1 MRWIYRCCW
10 LSAVTFSPVLYASG
24 IPAVS
29 APCHVHSSKA
39 TTAYFFQQKK
49 KKPTEYSIYKRNQF
63 LFKLSDKKFRLFR
76 DSIAMKT
83 KDTLFSRADGRVDIH
98 PYQGQQM
105 GSASEKK
112 KSPPLVF
119 TDKKGYVN
127 LRLAH
132 PKFYRYIVRFY
143 ESTGK
148 LAFEIIAP
156 KEDWLILEKS
166 NFIHAGTFDYEVWQ
180 DGTLHD
186 KGRITLQR

>member
-29 APCHVHSSKA
+29 APCHVHSSNA
-39 TTAYFFQQKK
+39 TTAFFFQQKK

-63 LFKLSDKKFRLFR
+63 LFKLS
-76 DSIAMKT
+76 
-83 KDTLFSRADGRVDIH
+83 
-98 PYQGQQM
+98 
-105 GSASEKK
+105 
-112 KSPPLVF
+112 
-119 TDKKGYVN
+119 DKKGYVN

>member
-1 MRWIYRCCW
+1 MSIH
-10 LSAVTFSPVLYASG
+10 FSVLNSHSKND
-24 IPAVS
+24 IAVS
-29 APCHVHSSKA
+29 
-39 TTAYFFQQKK
+39 FFQQKK
-49 KKPTEYSIYKRNQF
+49 KKSNVFSIYKKNE
-63 LFKLSDKKFRLFR
+63 LLYTLSDKKFRQFR
-76 DSIAMKT
+76 DSIALKT
-83 KDTLFSRADGRVDIH
+83 RDTLFSRADGRVDIH

-105 GSASEKK
+105 GSTPEKK

-180 DGTLHD
+180 DGILHD
-186 KGRITLQR
+186 KGRVTLQR

>member
-1 MRWIYRCCW
+1 VVFI
-10 LSAVTFSPVLYASG
+10 SSTLYVSG
-24 IPAVS
+24 ISTHFFLLNTHSVNPTTVS
-29 APCHVHSSKA
+29 
-39 TTAYFFQQKK
+39 FFQQKK
-49 KKPTEYSIYKRNQF
+49 KKHTTFTIYKKNQ
-63 LFKLSDKKFRLFR
+63 LLYTLSNEKFRQFR
-76 DSIAMKT
+76 DSIALKT
-83 KDTLFSRADGRVDIH
+83 RDTLFSRADGRVDIH

-148 LAFEIIAP
+148 LAFEINAP

-186 KGRITLQR
+186 KGRITLHR

>member
-1 MRWIYRCCW
+1 MRWIYSCCW
-10 LSAVTFSPVLYASG
+10 PGVVIISSTLHASGMSTHFSTPNFDSWNQSAVS
-24 IPAVS
+24 
-29 APCHVHSSKA
+29 
-39 TTAYFFQQKK
+39 FFQQKK
-49 KKPTEYSIYKRNQF
+49 NKPTVFSIYKRNQL
-63 LFKLSDKKFRLFR
+63 LFTLTDKKFREFR
-76 DSIAMKT
+76 DSIALKT
-83 KDTLFSRADGRVDIH
+83 RDTLFSRADGRVDIH

>member
-1 MRWIYRCCW
+1 MSKDVAALNTHSRE
-10 LSAVTFSPVLYASG
+10 G
-24 IPAVS
+24 IIV
-29 APCHVHSSKA
+29 
-39 TTAYFFQQKK
+39 YFFQQKK

-83 KDTLFSRADGRVDIH
+83 KDTLFTRADGRVDIH
-98 PYQGQQM
+98 PYEGQQM

>member
-1 MRWIYRCCW
+1 MRWIYSCCW
-10 LSAVTFSPVLYASG
+10 PSVVIISSTLHASGMSTHFSTPNFDSWNRSAVS
-24 IPAVS
+24 
-29 APCHVHSSKA
+29 
-39 TTAYFFQQKK
+39 FFQQKK
-49 KKPTEYSIYKRNQF
+49 KKPTTFTVYKKNQ
-63 LFKLSDKKFRLFR
+63 LLYTLTDKKFREFR
-76 DSIAMKT
+76 DSIALKT
-83 KDTLFSRADGRVDIH
+83 RDTLFSRADGRVNIH

-180 DGTLHD
+180 DGMLHD